1 MVRTHD
7 LLDSFFWN
15 DLFFQLKRTR
25 ILTIDTWIGSFAGTS
40 NMLVSNIAYVNFT
53 GWLDSSNSNR
63 TASVSCSNRHP
74 CYNIDMKDISLR
86 PTQNSTA
93 LGAVGSC
100 SYIDAGGVHG
110 MEGSGC
116 S

>member
-1 MVRTHD
+1 MYG
-7 LLDSFFWN
+7 
-15 DLFFQLKRTR
+15 
-25 ILTIDTWIGSFAGTS
+25 WIGSFSGTS
-40 NMLVSNIAYVNFT
+40 NMLVSDISYVNFT
-53 GWLDSSNSNR
+53 GWLDSSNKNR

-74 CYNIDMKDISLR
+74 CYSIDMSDISLQ
-86 PTQNSTA
+86 PTENSTA

-100 SYIDAGGVHG
+100 SYIAPGGVHG